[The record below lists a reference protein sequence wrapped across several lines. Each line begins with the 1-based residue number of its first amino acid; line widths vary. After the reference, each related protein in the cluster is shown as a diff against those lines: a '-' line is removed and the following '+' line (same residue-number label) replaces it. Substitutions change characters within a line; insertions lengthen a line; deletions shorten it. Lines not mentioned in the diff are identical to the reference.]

1 MCLFR
6 EKGLE
11 QTLSPR
17 YYSIKGTFS
26 KFFVAFFPFL
36 MDYREL
42 LINDFSKSKRYLP
55 YFEQKEGT
63 DAKPTL
69 YGVHLSKKGQV
80 QFTFRFSNGC
90 YLMTI

>member
-1 MCLFR
+1 
-6 EKGLE
+6 
-11 QTLSPR
+11 
-17 YYSIKGTFS
+17 
-26 KFFVAFFPFL
+26 

-90 YLMTI
+90 YLMSIYPGASLEFPR